1 MSNLASNNQLTA
13 ASFEVAT
20 NEINNEFQAVFFSP
34 NEITQKQLQLELQA
48 KIEKT
53 SGVFKVE
60 TWYFDSNGDA
70 KKFITTEIATNYNNF
85 KKAYQNWYAKD
96 FSDLGFCCLRFL
108 ELNDNSEKILFFD
121 FCTYFDIETGITT
134 FMATDPT
141 IPTDEDGILER
152 DNEVCVG
159 SNELEN
165 SVYQFLGSDE
175 ILEKN
180 AIEYEKYLSR
190 VRYDEYVDGEI
201 SRLRM

>member
-1 MSNLASNNQLTA
+1 MSNSVSNNQLTA

-20 NEINNEFQAVFFSP
+20 NEISAATLSKEERSG
-34 NEITQKQLQLELQA
+34 KQLRLDLQV
-48 KIEKT
+48 KLEKT

-60 TWYFDSNGDA
+60 TWYFDGNGDGR
-70 KKFITTEIATNYNNF
+70 KFITTEIATNYDNY
-85 KKAYQNWYAKD
+85 KKVKKNWYGKD
-96 FSDLGFCCLRFL
+96 FSNLGFCCLRFL
-108 ELNDNSEKILFFD
+108 ELNGNSEKILFFD
-121 FCTYFDIETGITT
+121 FCTDFDIETGVTT

-141 IPTDEDGILER
+141 IPIDEEGYLER

-165 SVYQFLGSDE
+165 SIYQFLGSDE

-201 SRLRM
+201 SRKRMGM